1 MIWVYIFGGLVVFL
15 ILVISSTIR
24 IIKEYERAVIFRLGR
39 YVGTRGPGIIA
50 VIPAIEKM
58 NRVSLRIITLDV
70 PTQEIMTYDNVPV
83 EVNAVVYYRIKS
95 PEDAIIQVNNY
106 HMATSQI
113 AQTTLRS
120 VLGQAELDELLAERE
135 KINQELQDI
144 IDEETNPWGIKVS
157 SVEVKNVELPQSMQR
172 AMARQAEAERERRA
186 KIIAAEGEH
195 QAAEKLDAAAQVIG
209 KTSTGIQLRY
219 LQTLTEIS
227 SEGTNTV
234 VFPIPINML
243 SDIGELIENMLPDD
257 ADTEGTS
264 SPDQED
270 LMKWA
275 DEESEASPTIP
286 EDGPEEDVPPSEART
301 PPPEM
306 LEKQKEKSKED
317 DESETN
323 ETHDTEEQ
331 NQEENERGETGEN
344 RDEKDNGKEENS

>member
-1 MIWVYIFGGLVVFL
+1 MWIYVLGGLVFFL
-15 ILVISSTIR
+15 FLLISSTVR

-50 VIPAIEKM
+50 VIPLIEQM

-95 PEDAIIQVNNY
+95 PEDAIIQVSDY

-135 KINQELQDI
+135 KINQKLQNI

-157 SVEVKNVELPQSMQR
+157 SVEVKNVELPESMQR

-186 KIIAAEGEH
+186 KVIAAEGEH
-195 QAAEKLDAAAQVIG
+195 QAAEKLDMAANVIG
-209 KTSTGIQLRY
+209 RTDTGIQLRF
-219 LQTLTEIS
+219 LQTMTEIS

-234 VFPIPINML
+234 VFPLPIDLLPEMQNMVDSMTPGGDDGGEEDENERL
-243 SDIGELIENMLPDD
+243 SSDE
-257 ADTEGTS
+257 
-264 SPDQED
+264 ED

-275 DEESEASPTIP
+275 GEDPDTEPPTSEPDLPDDVDPSAPSPDEPEQEQDESKPEAT
-286 EDGPEEDVPPSEART
+286 EDGD
-301 PPPEM
+301 
-306 LEKQKEKSKED
+306 
-317 DESETN
+317 
-323 ETHDTEEQ
+323 
-331 NQEENERGETGEN
+331 ENERPTQ
-344 RDEKDNGKEENS
+344 DN